1 VKKLLLVLLLLGAA
15 LAGGAWFLTQ
25 RYAGQRGAACTEVA
39 VEYGPL
45 AETVSVTAVIQPPR
59 VYPVGTEAVGKVVE
73 VAADFNQVVEE
84 GAVLLRL
91 DDRAARQKRD
101 QAATAVDAARAAL
114 GQAEGT
120 RDAAL
125 AVLERERRLDPAL
138 RRVTETRLAEGHLKS
153 AEAAVEAAR
162 VKIRQAQQE
171 LALAELALEHTVVRA
186 PVLREEDA
194 DHAGVGAL
202 AGEKPVSSRAPRKF
216 VVLDRKVSLNQMI
229 EPPLNGQLFTL
240 AGDQAVMHV
249 EAQVPEGDAGKIR
262 RGLEAEFTVAS
273 EDADLHFRGK
283 VKDVR
288 LLPINDRGAIY
299 YKVIIE
305 ARNQRDPATGRWR
318 LTPGL
323 TATVDLQLRKRA
335 HAWKMPAMAL
345 SFQPEEAQLSKQA
358 REKLKR
364 WESVKDADW
373 WKPVWVAGTDG
384 KPWPVFVRVGG
395 KGPAGETGLHD
406 LSFTEVLEWDPE
418 LAPRPEAGK
427 PSTHPRVI
435 IAAPPGKH
443 GLFNP
448 PNLKL

>member
-1 VKKLLLVLLLLGAA
+1 MKKLLLVLLLLGAS
-15 LAGGAWFLTQ
+15 LAGVVWFLTQ
-25 RYAGQRGAACTEVA
+25 RYSSLAGGTYTEVA

-45 AETVSVTAVIQPPR
+45 AETVSVTAVVQPPR
-59 VYPVGTEAVGKVVE
+59 VYPVGTEAAGKVVE

-101 QAATAVDAARAAL
+101 QAASAVDAARAAL
-114 GQAEGT
+114 GQAEGA
-120 RDAAL
+120 RDAAR
-125 AVLERERRLDPAL
+125 AVLERERRLDPTL
-138 RRVTETRLAEGHLKS
+138 RRETEKRLAEGHLKS

-162 VKIRQAQQE
+162 VKIKQAQQE
-171 LALAELALEHTVVRA
+171 LVLAELALEQTVVRA
-186 PVLREEDA
+186 PVLLPGDA
-194 DHAGVGAL
+194 GRAGVGAL
-202 AGEKPVSSRAPRKF
+202 AGGNAPSASRRTF
-216 VVLDRKVSLNQMI
+216 VVLERKVSLNQII
-229 EPPLNGQLFTL
+229 ERPMNGQLFTL
-240 AGDQAVMHV
+240 AGDQSVMHV
-249 EAQVPEGDAGKIR
+249 EAQVPEGDAGKIP
-262 RGLEAEFTVAS
+262 RGLDADITVAS
-273 EDADLHFRGK
+273 ADADLHFRGT

-323 TATVDLQLRKRA
+323 TATVDLHLRKRA

-345 SFQPEEAQLSKQA
+345 SFQPEEAQLTKEA
-358 REKLKR
+358 REKLQR
-364 WESVKDADW
+364 WQSVKDADW
-373 WKPVWVAGTDG
+373 WKPVWVAGAGG

-395 KGPAGETGLHD
+395 LGPAGETGLHD

-418 LAPRPEAGK
+418 LSPRPEAGQ
-427 PSTHPRVI
+427 PSTYPRVI

-448 PNLKL
+448 PKLKL